1 MNKGTYILFHA
12 LFIVLMLALG
22 IAGLFL
28 LEAILYGI
36 GALIILL
43 GLLIFFTGTHFQFV
57 FDEFGNEWMVT
68 NIQYRAIILA
78 VTVVIGA
85 AIAILPTFFA
95 VPQVIVSIAMVLLG
109 FGVGFRLHGENN
121 SYRYYVGDGARLL
134 GSLVPIVYML
144 NAGFFMIAAL
154 FELHFIFGILSTVLC
169 LVPHVFRM
177 IAVYRDSV

>member
-28 LEAILYGI
+28 LEAILYGL

-109 FGVGFRLHGENN
+109 FGIGFRLHGENG
-121 SYRYYVGDGARLL
+121 SYYYIGDGTRLL
-134 GSLVPIVYML
+134 GSLVPLSYML
-144 NAGFFMIAAL
+144 NAGFFLVAAL
-154 FELHFIFGILSTVLC
+154 MNLHFIFGILSTLLF
-169 LVPHVFRM
+169 LVPHVIRM
-177 IAVYRDSV
+177 IAVYRDNA